1 MAGLDDRCALL
12 AAGSRAAL
20 PGQQMLQALV
30 DWRCE
35 LRSRAERV
43 TWARLAIFAHWD
55 NEKCSSE
62 ARTEYEPGRL
72 TRKTAPGR
80 T

>member
-1 MAGLDDRCALL
+1 MIAAPSWLPAVALRYLVNRCFRPWSTGGA
-12 AAGSRAAL
+12 S
-20 PGQQMLQALV
+20 
-30 DWRCE
+30 E

-62 ARTEYEPGRL
+62 ARSEYEPGRL
-72 TRKTAPGR
+72 TRKPAPGR